1 MTELVADRLP
11 SYVTRFIGREQEIA
25 ELEAMLGP
33 SGLVNI
39 CGVGGLGK
47 TRLAIEVARRLSGVE
62 KLGMDVFWVPLIG
75 VSAPAELA
83 TAIGQGIGMH
93 GLSGDEPLGALV
105 AALGDAPALL
115 VIDNCEHIAAPCGK
129 LVSGLLAACPR
140 LRVLAT
146 SRTPLEVD
154 VEQVYA
160 IPPLGGETHG
170 ELGQTDAT
178 DLFIDRAAVLA
189 ASYAFTP
196 ANAEMINRICRQVDG
211 LPLAI
216 ELVASWIRVL
226 SPRDLLARIE
236 AAIDAPGASAGPGL
250 ADRHRSMRAVLD
262 GSWQWLSQEDRS
274 VLAGL
279 AVFVGGF
286 TREAA
291 GAVAGASLTSLAR
304 LVERSLIQRLPAT
317 LGGTRYQVHELVRT
331 YALQHLADAGPEA
344 ATAAHGRH
352 LDYFVELSNAFEES
366 WSTAIEAD
374 WNNPLS
380 AEGANFDAAMLWALD
395 HGDPERALRLIDA
408 MFAFWLYSSTSFATR
423 RDRLERALAMP
434 WTPTEPDSIRVLAKA
449 LNHRAFHVH
458 QTDPDAALAL
468 FKQGMA
474 LMERAGDKAGVAAS
488 LRGCAV
494 VYLQAAD
501 AEGARRY
508 VDEAR
513 VVGHAAGD
521 RQGDAWCEYQ
531 RAWIAYLDWDLAGAR
546 AQFIAARA
554 GFENQG
560 APFGAYACTV
570 WLGDVSRAEGQWL
583 AAVESYRE
591 ALDRLRTHHFTV
603 HGVDLLEGLALS
615 AAALGRFDASARLFA
630 AAATWFDTHGAEIRT
645 SLDIE
650 ACDRASSHA
659 RVRLGEA
666 AWERAYAEGRR
677 LSSAQAIQL
686 ADEVISELITALD
699 ARQMGLTD
707 RELDVLRLL
716 TLGLGNSEI
725 AERLVI
731 SPRTVHAHLRS
742 IFTKLGVNTRA
753 AAASEASR
761 LELV

>member
-11 SYVTRFIGREQEIA
+11 SYLTRFIGREREIA

-47 TRLAIEVARRLSGVE
+47 TRLAIEVARRFSEAE
-62 KLGMDVFWVPLIG
+62 KFQTDVFWVPLIG

-83 TAIGQGIGMH
+83 TAIAQGIGMH

-105 AALGDAPALL
+105 AALGYAPALL
-115 VIDNCEHIAAPCGK
+115 VIDNCEHIATQCGE
-129 LVSGLLAACPR
+129 LVSGLLSDCPR

-146 SRTPLEVD
+146 SRTPLGVD

-160 IPPLGGETHG
+160 IPPLGGEPHG

-178 DLFIDRAAVLA
+178 DLFIDRATVLA
-189 ASYAFTP
+189 ATYAFTP

-226 SPRDLLARIE
+226 SPRDLLSRIE
-236 AAIDAPGASAGPGL
+236 AAMDTPGASGGTGL

-262 GSWQWLSQEDRS
+262 GSWQWLSEEDRS

-286 TREAA
+286 TRQAA
-291 GAVAGASLTSLAR
+291 EAVAGASLTSLAM
-304 LVERSLIQRLPAT
+304 LVERSLVQRLPDT
-317 LGGTRYQVHELVRT
+317 LGGARYQVHELVRT
-331 YALQHLADAGPEA
+331 YALERLADAGPEA
-344 ATAAHGRH
+344 VTAAHRRH
-352 LDYFVELSNAFEES
+352 LDYFVQLSNAYEES
-366 WSTAIEAD
+366 WNTPIEPD
-374 WNNPLS
+374 FDNPLS
-380 AEGANFDAAMLWALD
+380 AEAANFDAAMLWALD
-395 HGDPERALRLIDA
+395 HGDPERALRLMDA

-423 RDRLERALAMP
+423 RDRLARALTMP

-449 LNHRAFHVH
+449 LNQRAFHVH

-474 LMERAGDKAGVAAS
+474 LMERAGDNAGVAAS
-488 LRGCAV
+488 LRGCSI
-494 VYLQAAD
+494 VYMQAGD
-501 AEGARRY
+501 ARAARPY
-508 VDEAR
+508 SLEAKA
-513 VVGHAAGD
+513 VGHAAGD
-521 RQGDAWCEYQ
+521 RQGEVWCGLHLGQ
-531 RAWIAYLDWDLAGAR
+531 ADYLDGDLTEAR
-546 AQFIAARA
+546 AQFLAARA
-554 GFENQG
+554 GFEAQG

-570 WLGDVSRAEGQWL
+570 WLADVSRLEGHWGQAL
-583 AAVESYRE
+583 NYYRD
-591 ALDRLRTHHFTV
+591 ALDQLRTHHFTV
-603 HGVDLLEGLALS
+603 HGVDFLEGLALS

-645 SLDIE
+645 SLDRD
-650 ACDRASSHA
+650 ACDRAIS
-659 RVRLGEA
+659 RMRIRLGEA
-666 AWERAYAEGRR
+666 AWERVYTEGRR

-686 ADEVISELITALD
+686 ADEVISELTSALKS
-699 ARQMGLTD
+699 RQMGLTD

-716 TLGLGNSEI
+716 TSGLGNSEI

-742 IFTKLGVNTRA
+742 IFGKLGVTTRA
-753 AAASEASR
+753 AAAHEATR